1 VGYGATVRIVF
12 AISRAAS
19 VDGTWTTVHLARLAL
34 DRGHSVRFV
43 EPWDFEIDVEGRVIA
58 RAHAFDAPTSAEEIA
73 DALVL
78 RQAAR
83 RYVDLEKIDILM
95 LRASP
100 LDLAV
105 LTFAELVKER
115 GVEVVNDPAGLLR
128 VGHKGWLASLAGVPT
143 APTIVTRSRASAQV
157 FYATQEDGVVVKPGR
172 GSGGR
177 LVSRVPPNA
186 PEELEEA
193 FDLAETS
200 ADGYV
205 VVQRYLPDA
214 EVGEKRLV
222 WLDGAVV
229 GGYLRRR
236 APGEFR
242 HNLKQGGQA
251 EPTDITASDRHI
263 GHALA
268 PHLLAAGVRLAGLDV
283 LGQTV
288 IEVNTLNPGGA
299 FHADRLSGSGVG
311 DLILDRLTD
320 GGGGASPHLRV
331 VPSP

>member
-1 VGYGATVRIVF
+1 VRIVF

-19 VDGTWTTVHLARLAL
+19 IDGTWTTVHLARLAL
-34 DRGHSVRFV
+34 ERGHSVRFV

-58 RAHAFDAPTSAEEIA
+58 RAHAFDSPTSAEDIA
-73 DALVL
+73 QALVS
-78 RQAAR
+78 RRAPR
-83 RYVDLEKIDILM
+83 RYVDLERIDLLL

-105 LTFAELVKER
+105 LTFAEIAKER

-128 VGHKGWLASLAGVPT
+128 VGHKGWLASLADVPT
-143 APTIVTRSRASAQV
+143 PPTVVTRSRASAQM
-157 FYATQEDGVVVKPGR
+157 FYAMQDVGVVVKPGR

-177 LVSRVPPNA
+177 MVSRVA
-186 PEELEEA
+186 PRDPEQLDEA
-193 FDLAETS
+193 FELARATS
-200 ADGYV
+200 DGYV
-205 VVQRYLPDA
+205 VVQRYVHDA

-242 HNLKQGGQA
+242 HNLKQGGQP
-251 EPTDITASDRHI
+251 EPTDITETDRQI
-263 GHALA
+263 GDALA

-283 LGQTV
+283 LGHTV

-299 FHADRLSGSGVG
+299 FHTDRLSGSRVG
-311 DLILDRLTD
+311 ELILDKLTD
-320 GGGGASPHLRV
+320 RGRDATPHLRV